1 MVEAKVP
8 PTWHGQSSQSF
19 VLDVEQVVET
29 AEVDTPRG
37 AGRVCS
43 ATEPQQQ
50 STSGGPSHGFHFD
63 LLHLHLLL
71 LDLLL
76 LTSLRRL
83 LKKQKEIFETLFVCF
98 TSMGFNYI
106 VGKLLICFEAESYEK
121 IG

>member
-50 STSGGPSHGFHFD
+50 STSVEV
-63 LLHLHLLL
+63 LHMA
-71 LDLLL
+71 
-76 LTSLRRL
+76 
-83 LKKQKEIFETLFVCF
+83 F
-98 TSMGFNYI
+98 T
-106 VGKLLICFEAESYEK
+106 LICFIFICFFSIFFCSRRCAAS
-121 IG
+121 